1 MYILNIMNQKIWDI
15 PFILSQKCQR
25 RCNLCSRS
33 YDRKAN
39 IICFS
44 CHQII
49 CKDHMH
55 IYCLFCFRK
64 YFDTRL
70 NMNDEKHK
78 QISNQ
83 KSNSGLGLR
92 RPCRQCFQI
101 KPKIAS
107 KQCTDCQM
115 FLCQSHSHIICTQ
128 CILF

>member
-1 MYILNIMNQKIWDI
+1 MNQKIWDI
-15 PFILSQKCQR
+15 PFILSQKCRR
-25 RCNLCSRS
+25 RCNLCSRK
-33 YDRKAN
+33 YDKKAN

-49 CKDHMH
+49 CKNHMR
-55 IYCLFCFRK
+55 IYCHFCFRK

-115 FLCQSHSHIICTQ
+115 FLCRSHSHIICTQ